1 METIITLHNQSLLDI
16 AIQYTGKVENS
27 FIIAV
32 HNDLSVTEILTP
44 GMEIIIPDD
53 IETDIDVVTFF
64 SYRGYQPATALE
76 GNLIEVKP
84 LEGVG
89 YWEIGE
95 TFEIQ

>member
-1 METIITLHNQSLLDI
+1 MEIITALHNQSLLDI

-27 FIIAV
+27 FIIAF

-44 GMEIIIPDD
+44 GMEITIPDALD
-53 IETDIDVVTFF
+53 TDIDVVTFF

-76 GNLIEVKP
+76 SNLVEVKP